1 MARACLVLVFV
12 LLAAQSTS
20 AWSLRRLGAA
30 RQLRRLDDAAAADA
44 EADDDASGTVCDSAK
59 SYKVS

>member
-44 EADDDASGTVCDSAK
+44 EADDAGTVCDSAK